1 MKNHDLVGFY
11 QSRDAAEHARDDLL
25 AAGFDRDDV
34 KVYANSGSSSG
45 GGFWDSIKEALG
57 ISDDDDRALY
67 DEAARRGAS
76 AVAVSLDDADAP
88 PAQRAIAIMQK
99 YQPMDLDQHA
109 TQWRA
114 QGWAGSQQSTRSTS
128 TAATQATNRAAA
140 ASTTTGQTQARAAN
154 MQQGQQAIPVV
165 EEELQVGKRRVA
177 AGGVRVLSRVTER
190 PVEEQVQLREERVN
204 VERRP
209 VDRPVADADRAF
221 QERAIEATE
230 SREEAV
236 VAKQARVVEE
246 VMVNKEANQRTETVR
261 DTVRRTDVDV
271 QQIPAGQQTTST
283 STGNTAYADE
293 FTKQIAA
300 DQRYRGRDW
309 DSVEPEF
316 RQNFESRYPGNRWD
330 QFKDAVRRNWDRT
343 RNKV

>member
-25 AAGFDRDDV
+25 AAGFDHDDV
-34 KVYANSGSSSG
+34 KVYANSGDSRG
-45 GGFWDSIKEALG
+45 GGFWDSIKSALG
-57 ISDDDDRALY
+57 IEDDEDRALY

-88 PAQRAIAIMQK
+88 PAQRAVVIMQK
-99 YQPMDLDQHA
+99 YQPLDLDQQA
-109 TQWRA
+109 QQWRA
-114 QGWAGSQQSTRSTS
+114 QGWAGSQQSTRSTP
-128 TAATQATNRAAA
+128 TTGAATQATNRAAA
-140 ASTTTGQTQARAAN
+140 ASTTAGQTQARATTA
-154 MQQGQQAIPVV
+154 QQGQQAIPVV
-165 EEELQVGKRRVA
+165 EEELRVGKRRVA
-177 AGGVRVLSRVTER
+177 AGGVRVHSRVTER
-190 PVEEQVQLREERVN
+190 PVQEQVQLREERVN

-209 VDRPVADADRAF
+209 VDRPISDADRAF

-230 SREEAV
+230 TREEAV
-236 VAKQARVVEE
+236 VDKRARVVEE
-246 VMVNKEANQRTETVR
+246 VLVNKEANQRTETVR

-271 QQIPAGQQTTST
+271 QQIPGGQQQ
-283 STGNTAYADE
+283 TGSTAYVDE
-293 FTKQIAA
+293 FTNQIAA
-300 DQRYRGRDW
+300 DQRYRGREW